1 MKLFEVNNDV
11 VTINID
17 TNVIRKFNDK
27 NLRKMELGDYNE
39 YLIEKT
45 KNGNQDCIMKSIS
58 IIKDTLLKNGCSNY
72 EQLYRKIND
81 R

>member
-1 MKLFEVNNDV
+1 MKLFEVNNDI

-17 TNVIRKFNDK
+17 TNIIRKFNDK
-27 NLRKMELGDYNE
+27 KLRKMELGDYNE

-58 IIKDTLLKNGCSNY
+58 IIKGTLLKNGCVNY
-72 EQLYRKIND
+72 EQLYKKQK
-81 R
+81 